1 MARASLDDRVGK
13 GRALADKYLDAAGV
27 ERIVRHELGID
38 EVELRALL
46 DMHLQLVL
54 AALALR
60 QHDFILLARF
70 DKDLLRL
77 YMFIDISRNP
87 ALIDAEPAPGT
98 HGYPGECRKLCHISP
113 SSLLIQC

>member
-1 MARASLDDRVGK
+1 MELRRRMARASLDDRVGK

-60 QHDFILLARF
+60 QHDFILLAC
-70 DKDLLRL
+70 KG
-77 YMFIDISRNP
+77 SRIC
-87 ALIDAEPAPGT
+87 ALSRA
-98 HGYPGECRKLCHISP
+98 
-113 SSLLIQC
+113 